1 MKYAGNWMEIET
13 NTLCEV
19 TEAQGDEACV
29 HLLNVDASFYA
40 LDMKVCLRVTQ
51 KLGSWSGTKGRSGS
65 SQAMKG

>member
-1 MKYAGNWMEIET
+1 MKYAWNWMEIET

-40 LDMKVCLRVTQ
+40 LDVKVCLRITQ
-51 KLGSWSGTKGRSGS
+51 K
-65 SQAMKG
+65 